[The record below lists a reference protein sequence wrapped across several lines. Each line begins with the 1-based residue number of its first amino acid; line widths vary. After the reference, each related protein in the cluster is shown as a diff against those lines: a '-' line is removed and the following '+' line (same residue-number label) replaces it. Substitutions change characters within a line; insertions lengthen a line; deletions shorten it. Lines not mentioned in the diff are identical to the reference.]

1 MGLLQQKM
9 LLNMELRGFSP
20 STIKSYIGEA
30 KKFVKFYNKSPDL
43 MGELEVKN
51 YLHYLIKIRKCSNST
66 IRQVY
71 SSLKYLYFNTLNQ
84 DWFLNK
90 IPLIKKEKKLPIV
103 LTRKQIDAIFSA
115 TKKIKYLSIFKL
127 IYSSGLRVSE
137 ASKLKV
143 KDIESDQMRIRV
155 EQGKNRKD
163 RYTILSKNGL
173 ETLRDY
179 WKAHKPKEYL
189 FHGNR
194 PMKPI
199 TTRPI
204 QAEFRRVRAI
214 AGIKEQATLHS
225 LRHSFATHL
234 LESGYDI
241 MTIKML
247 LGHSCVKT
255 TCIYLHVMQDGKINL
270 KSPLDLPVKIN
281 N

>member
-9 LLNMELRGFSP
+9 LLNMELTGFSQ

-43 MGELEVKN
+43 MGEAEVKK
-51 YLHYLIKIRKCSNST
+51 YLHHLIKIKKSSNST

-71 SSLKYLYFNTLNQ
+71 SSLKFLYFNTLNQ
-84 DWFLNK
+84 DWFLKK
-90 IPLIKKEKKLPIV
+90 IPLMKKEKKLPVV
-103 LTRKQIDAIFSA
+103 LTKEQVQVIFSVI
-115 TKKIKYLSIFKL
+115 KNIKYLCIFKI

-137 ASKLKV
+137 ASRLKV
-143 KDIESDQMRIRV
+143 RDIESDQMRIRV

-163 RYTILSKNGL
+163 RYTILSQNAL
-173 ETLRDY
+173 ETLREY
-179 WKAHKPKEYL
+179 WKVFKPKEYL
-189 FHGNR
+189 FKGNR
-194 PMKPI
+194 PLKPI

-204 QAEFRRVRAI
+204 QAAFRRIRSK

-234 LESGYDI
+234 LEAGYDI

-255 TCIYLHVMQDGKINL
+255 TCIYLHVMRDGKINL
-270 KSPLDLPVKIN
+270 KSPLDMPIEN
-281 N
+281 